1 MAKKNNKTTEKLK
14 KLNNELKKVK
24 IDRKK
29 TKEKFNLKR
38 DIKRILDSINV
49 FLNKNAKTN
58 NVTTEDTVLPL
69 EVYKNG
75 VFKISKNEYSK
86 TLEFFDRNY
95 TALSE
100 EDRENVFIN
109 FSEILSSFDSSNSY
123 QFSYINCGEKSFKL
137 EDRFKIKNK
146 NDAFDEFRD
155 EYNQIL
161 KSKINKNKGFEKR
174 KFLTFKTTAK
184 NIKEANINLIG
195 MEKDLK
201 KQFKELDTEIKIL
214 NLEERLS
221 LFYEMLNP
229 HKNLDFGQIDQKEKI
244 VPKLLDFSKDDEFKI
259 NEMFAQ
265 TFYLEITGSEISD
278 EILKEFVE
286 VNEDLYINFHIEPI
300 DQLDGTNLVAKTL
313 TNLQQMKI
321 EEQKKAIKSGYD
333 MDLIGGKL
341 KENLDSVESLLEDV
355 KSKNEKLF
363 KVTILFTILAKDK
376 LYSRKILASLRK
388 IAKRNNSI
396 LKPLKYLQE
405 QGLVSSLP
413 LCKNEIESMRILTT
427 SSVAA
432 FIPFKTKEL
441 ITKGNP
447 FYYGNNQIS
456 KNIICLDRMYLNS
469 ANGLILGSTGS
480 GKSFAAKEEM
490 TLSYLLTDDEIIIL
504 DPEREYIELTKALDG
519 EVIEISPN
527 SKNYINPL
535 DINLGYGGE
544 DFALSIKLD
553 FVLSFFELILKRSLE
568 PREDSIIDRA
578 VREIYKEYFKNPKKE
593 NIPILEDLYNE
604 LLSYKTD
611 ISYELC
617 ESLEFYV
624 KGSMNIFNHRTN
636 IDIKKRIICYDINSL
651 GEKLRKIGMQII
663 QNEVWNRVTINRNKK
678 ILTRYYVDEAHL
690 FFEDPTT
697 AKFNTQ
703 VYKRFR
709 KYGGVPTLMT
719 QNVKNILAYKGV
731 EDIFENTD
739 FILILKQAPKDREI
753 MARLLNLSLEQ
764 EKYISNPDKG
774 SGLIKFGKDIVPF
787 ENKFPKTTKLY
798 KLLQTSFREIG

>member
-38 DIKRILDSINV
+38 DIKRILDSINT

-137 EDRFKIKNK
+137 EDRFKIENK
-146 NDAFDEFRD
+146 NDTFDEFRD

-161 KSKINKNKGFEKR
+161 KNKINKNKGFEKR

-184 NIKEANINLIG
+184 NLKEANINLTG

-259 NEMFAQ
+259 NEMVAQ

-286 VNEDLYINFHIEPI
+286 VNEDLYVNFHIEPI

-624 KGSMNIFNHRTN
+624 KGSMNIFNHHTN

-663 QNEVWNRVTINRNKK
+663 QNEVWNRVTVNRNKK

-787 ENKFPKTTKLY
+787 ENKFPKNTKLY

>member
-100 EDRENVFIN
+100 EDRENLFIN

-663 QNEVWNRVTINRNKK
+663 QNEVWNRVTVNRNKK

-787 ENKFPKTTKLY
+787 ENKFPKNTKLY

>member
-38 DIKRILDSINV
+38 DIKRILDSINT

-137 EDRFKIKNK
+137 EDRFKIENK
-146 NDAFDEFRD
+146 NDTFDEFRD

-161 KSKINKNKGFEKR
+161 KNKINKNKGFEKR

-184 NIKEANINLIG
+184 NLKEANINLTG

-229 HKNLDFGQIDQKEKI
+229 HKNLDFGQIGQKEKI

-578 VREIYKEYFKNPKKE
+578 VREIYKEYFKKPEKE

-624 KGSMNIFNHRTN
+624 KGSMNIFNHHTN

-663 QNEVWNRVTINRNKK
+663 QNEVWNRVTVNRNKK

>member
-100 EDRENVFIN
+100 EDRENLFIN

-137 EDRFKIKNK
+137 EDRFKIENK
-146 NDAFDEFRD
+146 NDTFDEFRD

-161 KSKINKNKGFEKR
+161 KNKINKNKGFEKR

-184 NIKEANINLIG
+184 NLKEANINLTG

-624 KGSMNIFNHRTN
+624 KGSMNIFNHHTN

-787 ENKFPKTTKLY
+787 ENKFPKNTKLY

>member
-100 EDRENVFIN
+100 EDRENLFIN
-109 FSEILSSFDSSNSY
+109 FSEILNSFDSSNSY

-137 EDRFKIKNK
+137 EDRFKIENK

-161 KSKINKNKGFEKR
+161 KNKINKNKGFEKR

-184 NIKEANINLIG
+184 NLKEANINLTG

-244 VPKLLDFSKDDEFKI
+244 TPKLLDFSKDDEFKI
-259 NEMFAQ
+259 NEMVAQ

-624 KGSMNIFNHRTN
+624 KGSMNIFNHHTN

-663 QNEVWNRVTINRNKK
+663 QNEVWNRVTVNRNKK

-787 ENKFPKTTKLY
+787 ENKFPKNTKLY

>member
-38 DIKRILDSINV
+38 DIKRILDSINT

-137 EDRFKIKNK
+137 EDRFKIENK
-146 NDAFDEFRD
+146 NDTFDEFRD

-161 KSKINKNKGFEKR
+161 KNKINKNKGFEKR
-174 KFLTFKTTAK
+174 KFLTFKTTA
-184 NIKEANINLIG
+184 NNLKEANINLTG

-624 KGSMNIFNHRTN
+624 KGSMNIFNHHTN

-663 QNEVWNRVTINRNKK
+663 QNEVWNRVTVNRNKK

-690 FFEDPTT
+690 FFEDTTT

>member
-38 DIKRILDSINV
+38 DIKRILDSINT

-100 EDRENVFIN
+100 EDRENLFIN
-109 FSEILSSFDSSNSY
+109 FSEILNSFDSSNSY

-137 EDRFKIKNK
+137 EDRFKIENK

-161 KSKINKNKGFEKR
+161 KNKINKNKGFEKR

-184 NIKEANINLIG
+184 NLKEANINLTG

-624 KGSMNIFNHRTN
+624 KGSMNIFNHHTN

-663 QNEVWNRVTINRNKK
+663 QNEVWNRVTVNRNKK

>member
-100 EDRENVFIN
+100 EDRENLFIN
-109 FSEILSSFDSSNSY
+109 FSEILNSFDSSNSY

-137 EDRFKIKNK
+137 EDRFKIENK

-161 KSKINKNKGFEKR
+161 KNKINKNKGFEKR
-174 KFLTFKTTAK
+174 KFLTFKTTA
-184 NIKEANINLIG
+184 NNLKEANINLTG

-624 KGSMNIFNHRTN
+624 KGSMNIFNHHTN

-663 QNEVWNRVTINRNKK
+663 QNEVWNRVTVNRNKK

>member
-100 EDRENVFIN
+100 EDRENLFIN

-229 HKNLDFGQIDQKEKI
+229 HKNLNFGQIDQKEKI

>member
-49 FLNKNAKTN
+49 FLNRNAKTN

-100 EDRENVFIN
+100 EDRENLFIN
-109 FSEILSSFDSSNSY
+109 FSEILNSFDSSNSY

-137 EDRFKIKNK
+137 EDRFKIENK

-161 KSKINKNKGFEKR
+161 KNKINKNKGFEKR

-184 NIKEANINLIG
+184 NLKEANINLTG

-388 IAKRNNSI
+388 IAKKNNSI

-624 KGSMNIFNHRTN
+624 KGSMNIFNHHTN

-663 QNEVWNRVTINRNKK
+663 QNEVWNRVTVNRNKK

-787 ENKFPKTTKLY
+787 ENKFPKNTKLY

>member
-100 EDRENVFIN
+100 EDRENLFIN
-109 FSEILSSFDSSNSY
+109 FSEILNSFDSSNSY

-137 EDRFKIKNK
+137 EDRFKIENK

-161 KSKINKNKGFEKR
+161 KNKINKNKGFEKR

-184 NIKEANINLIG
+184 NLKEANINLTG

-244 VPKLLDFSKDDEFKI
+244 TPKLLDFSKDDEFKI
-259 NEMFAQ
+259 NEMVAQ

-427 SSVAA
+427 SSAAA

-490 TLSYLLTDDEIIIL
+490 TLSYLLTDDE
-504 DPEREYIELTKALDG
+504 R
-519 EVIEISPN
+519 
-527 SKNYINPL
+527 
-535 DINLGYGGE
+535 
-544 DFALSIKLD
+544 
-553 FVLSFFELILKRSLE
+553 
-568 PREDSIIDRA
+568 
-578 VREIYKEYFKNPKKE
+578 
-593 NIPILEDLYNE
+593 
-604 LLSYKTD
+604 
-611 ISYELC
+611 
-617 ESLEFYV
+617 
-624 KGSMNIFNHRTN
+624 
-636 IDIKKRIICYDINSL
+636 
-651 GEKLRKIGMQII
+651 
-663 QNEVWNRVTINRNKK
+663 
-678 ILTRYYVDEAHL
+678 
-690 FFEDPTT
+690 
-697 AKFNTQ
+697 
-703 VYKRFR
+703 
-709 KYGGVPTLMT
+709 
-719 QNVKNILAYKGV
+719 
-731 EDIFENTD
+731 
-739 FILILKQAPKDREI
+739 
-753 MARLLNLSLEQ
+753 
-764 EKYISNPDKG
+764 
-774 SGLIKFGKDIVPF
+774 
-787 ENKFPKTTKLY
+787 
-798 KLLQTSFREIG
+798 

>member
-38 DIKRILDSINV
+38 DIKRILDSINT

-624 KGSMNIFNHRTN
+624 KGSMNIFNHHTN

-663 QNEVWNRVTINRNKK
+663 QNEVWNRVTVNRNKK

-753 MARLLNLSLEQ
+753 MARLLNLSFEQ

-787 ENKFPKTTKLY
+787 ENKFPKNTKLY

>member
-29 TKEKFNLKR
+29 TKEKFNLKI
-38 DIKRILDSINV
+38 DIKRILDSINI

-137 EDRFKIKNK
+137 EDRFKIENK
-146 NDAFDEFRD
+146 NDTFDEFRD

-161 KSKINKNKGFEKR
+161 KNKINKNKGFEKR
-174 KFLTFKTTAK
+174 KFLTFKTTA
-184 NIKEANINLIG
+184 NNLKEANINLTG

-259 NEMFAQ
+259 NEMFTQ

-624 KGSMNIFNHRTN
+624 KGSMNIFNHHTN

-663 QNEVWNRVTINRNKK
+663 QNEVWNRVTVNRNKK

-690 FFEDPTT
+690 FFEDTTT

>member
-100 EDRENVFIN
+100 EDRENLFIN

-624 KGSMNIFNHRTN
+624 KGSMNIFNHHTN

-663 QNEVWNRVTINRNKK
+663 QNEVWNRVTVNRNKK

>member
-29 TKEKFNLKR
+29 TKEKFNLKI
-38 DIKRILDSINV
+38 DIKRILDSINI

-137 EDRFKIKNK
+137 EDRFKIENK
-146 NDAFDEFRD
+146 NDTFDEFRD

-161 KSKINKNKGFEKR
+161 KNKINKNKGFEKR
-174 KFLTFKTTAK
+174 KFLTFKTTA
-184 NIKEANINLIG
+184 NNLKEANINLTG

-624 KGSMNIFNHRTN
+624 KGSMNIFNHHTN

-663 QNEVWNRVTINRNKK
+663 QNEVWNRVTVNRNKK

-690 FFEDPTT
+690 FFEDTTT

>member
-29 TKEKFNLKR
+29 TKEKFNLKI
-38 DIKRILDSINV
+38 DIKRILDSINI

-137 EDRFKIKNK
+137 EDRFKIENK
-146 NDAFDEFRD
+146 NDTFDEFRD

-161 KSKINKNKGFEKR
+161 KNKINKNKGFEKR
-174 KFLTFKTTAK
+174 KFLTFKTTA
-184 NIKEANINLIG
+184 NNLKEANINLTG

-624 KGSMNIFNHRTN
+624 KGSMNIFNHHTN

>member
-38 DIKRILDSINV
+38 DIKRILDSINT

-137 EDRFKIKNK
+137 EDRFKIENK
-146 NDAFDEFRD
+146 NDTFDEFRD

-161 KSKINKNKGFEKR
+161 KNKINKNKGFEKR

-184 NIKEANINLIG
+184 NLKEANINLTG

>member
-38 DIKRILDSINV
+38 DIKRILDSINT

-624 KGSMNIFNHRTN
+624 KGSMNIFNHHTN

-663 QNEVWNRVTINRNKK
+663 QNEVWNRVTVNRNKK

-690 FFEDPTT
+690 FFEDTTT

>member
-38 DIKRILDSINV
+38 DIKRILDSINT

-137 EDRFKIKNK
+137 EDRFKIENK
-146 NDAFDEFRD
+146 NDTFDEFRD

-161 KSKINKNKGFEKR
+161 KNKINKNKGFEKR

-184 NIKEANINLIG
+184 NLKEANINLTG

-624 KGSMNIFNHRTN
+624 KGSMNIFNHHTN

-663 QNEVWNRVTINRNKK
+663 QNEVWNRVTVNRNKK

>member
-29 TKEKFNLKR
+29 TKEKFNLKI
-38 DIKRILDSINV
+38 DIKRILDSINI

-137 EDRFKIKNK
+137 EDRFKIENK
-146 NDAFDEFRD
+146 NDTFDEFRD

-161 KSKINKNKGFEKR
+161 KNKINKNKGFEKR
-174 KFLTFKTTAK
+174 KFLTFKTTA
-184 NIKEANINLIG
+184 NNLKEANINLTG

-441 ITKGNP
+441 ITKGNS

-624 KGSMNIFNHRTN
+624 KGSMNIFNHHTN

-663 QNEVWNRVTINRNKK
+663 QNEVWNRVTVNRNKK

>member
-100 EDRENVFIN
+100 EDRENLFIN
-109 FSEILSSFDSSNSY
+109 FSEILNSFDSSNSY

-137 EDRFKIKNK
+137 EDRFKIENK

-161 KSKINKNKGFEKR
+161 KNKINKNKGFEKR

-184 NIKEANINLIG
+184 NLKEANINLTG

-624 KGSMNIFNHRTN
+624 KGSMNIFNHHTN

-787 ENKFPKTTKLY
+787 ENKFPKNTKLY

>member
-38 DIKRILDSINV
+38 DIKRILDSINT

-663 QNEVWNRVTINRNKK
+663 QNEVWNRVTVNRNKK

-787 ENKFPKTTKLY
+787 ENKFPKNTKLY

>member
-100 EDRENVFIN
+100 EDRENLFIN

>member
-100 EDRENVFIN
+100 EDRENLFIN
-109 FSEILSSFDSSNSY
+109 FSEILNSFDSSNSY

>member
-38 DIKRILDSINV
+38 DIKRILDSINT

-137 EDRFKIKNK
+137 EDRFKIENK
-146 NDAFDEFRD
+146 NDTFDEFRD

-161 KSKINKNKGFEKR
+161 KNKINKNKGFEKR

-184 NIKEANINLIG
+184 NLKEANINLTG

-624 KGSMNIFNHRTN
+624 KGSMNIFNHHTN

-663 QNEVWNRVTINRNKK
+663 QNEVWNRVTVNRNKK

-787 ENKFPKTTKLY
+787 ENKFPKNTKLY

>member
-100 EDRENVFIN
+100 EDRENLFIN
-109 FSEILSSFDSSNSY
+109 FSEILNSFDSSNSY

-137 EDRFKIKNK
+137 EDRFKIENK

-161 KSKINKNKGFEKR
+161 KNKINKNKGFEKR

-184 NIKEANINLIG
+184 NLKEANINLTG

-244 VPKLLDFSKDDEFKI
+244 TPKLLDFSKDDEFKI
-259 NEMFAQ
+259 NEMVAQ

-441 ITKGNP
+441 IIKGNP

-624 KGSMNIFNHRTN
+624 KGSMNIFNHHTN

>member
-38 DIKRILDSINV
+38 DIKRILDSINT

-100 EDRENVFIN
+100 EDRENLFIN
-109 FSEILSSFDSSNSY
+109 FSEILNSFDSSNSY

-137 EDRFKIKNK
+137 EDRFKIENK

-161 KSKINKNKGFEKR
+161 KNKINKNKGFEKR

-184 NIKEANINLIG
+184 NLKEANINLTG

-244 VPKLLDFSKDDEFKI
+244 TPKLLDFSKDDEFKI
-259 NEMFAQ
+259 NEMVAQ

>member
-29 TKEKFNLKR
+29 TKEKFNLKI
-38 DIKRILDSINV
+38 DIKRILDSINI

-137 EDRFKIKNK
+137 EDRFKIENK
-146 NDAFDEFRD
+146 NDTFDEFRD

-161 KSKINKNKGFEKR
+161 KNKINKNKGFEKR
-174 KFLTFKTTAK
+174 KFLTFKTTA
-184 NIKEANINLIG
+184 NNLKEANINLTG

-624 KGSMNIFNHRTN
+624 KGSMNIFNHHTN

-663 QNEVWNRVTINRNKK
+663 QNEVWNRVTVNRNKK

>member
-100 EDRENVFIN
+100 EDRENLFIN
-109 FSEILSSFDSSNSY
+109 FSEILNSFDSSNSY

-137 EDRFKIKNK
+137 EDRFKIENK

-161 KSKINKNKGFEKR
+161 KNKINKNKGFEKR

-184 NIKEANINLIG
+184 NLKEANINLTG

-244 VPKLLDFSKDDEFKI
+244 TPKLLDFSKDDEFKI
-259 NEMFAQ
+259 NEMVAQ

-624 KGSMNIFNHRTN
+624 KGSMNIFNHHTN

-663 QNEVWNRVTINRNKK
+663 QNEVWNRVTVNRNKK

>member
-100 EDRENVFIN
+100 EDRENLFIN

-624 KGSMNIFNHRTN
+624 KGSMNIFNHHTN

-663 QNEVWNRVTINRNKK
+663 QNEVWNRVTVNRNKK

-787 ENKFPKTTKLY
+787 ENKFPKNTKLY

>member
-38 DIKRILDSINV
+38 DIKRILDSINT

-137 EDRFKIKNK
+137 EDRFKIENK
-146 NDAFDEFRD
+146 NDTFDEFRD

-161 KSKINKNKGFEKR
+161 KNKINKNKGFEKR

-184 NIKEANINLIG
+184 NLKEANINLTG

-259 NEMFAQ
+259 NEMVAQ

-624 KGSMNIFNHRTN
+624 KGSMNIFNHHTN

-663 QNEVWNRVTINRNKK
+663 QNEVWNRVTVNRNKK

>member
-38 DIKRILDSINV
+38 DIKRILDSINT

-137 EDRFKIKNK
+137 EDRFKIENK
-146 NDAFDEFRD
+146 NDTFDEFRD

-161 KSKINKNKGFEKR
+161 KNKINKNKGFEKR
-174 KFLTFKTTAK
+174 KFLTFKTTA
-184 NIKEANINLIG
+184 NNLKEANINLTG

-624 KGSMNIFNHRTN
+624 KGSMNIFNHHTN

-663 QNEVWNRVTINRNKK
+663 QNEVWNRVTVNRNKK

>member
-29 TKEKFNLKR
+29 TKEKFNLKI
-38 DIKRILDSINV
+38 DIKRILDSINT

-137 EDRFKIKNK
+137 EDRFKIENK
-146 NDAFDEFRD
+146 NDTFDEFRD

-161 KSKINKNKGFEKR
+161 KNKINKNKGFEKR

-624 KGSMNIFNHRTN
+624 KGSMNIFNHHTN

-663 QNEVWNRVTINRNKK
+663 QNEVWNRVTVNRNKK

>member
-100 EDRENVFIN
+100 EDRENLFIN
-109 FSEILSSFDSSNSY
+109 FSEILNSFDSSNSY

-137 EDRFKIKNK
+137 EDRFKIENK

-161 KSKINKNKGFEKR
+161 KNKINKNKGFEKR

-184 NIKEANINLIG
+184 NLKEANINLTG

-244 VPKLLDFSKDDEFKI
+244 TPKLLDFSKDDEFKI
-259 NEMFAQ
+259 NEMVAQ

-427 SSVAA
+427 SSAAA

-578 VREIYKEYFKNPKKE
+578 VREIYKEYFKKPEKE

-624 KGSMNIFNHRTN
+624 KGSMNIFNHHTN

-663 QNEVWNRVTINRNKK
+663 QNEVWNRVTVNRNKK

>member
-38 DIKRILDSINV
+38 DIKRILDSINT

-137 EDRFKIKNK
+137 EDRFKIENK
-146 NDAFDEFRD
+146 NDTFDEFRD

-161 KSKINKNKGFEKR
+161 KNKINKNKGFEKR

-184 NIKEANINLIG
+184 NLKEANINLTG

-787 ENKFPKTTKLY
+787 ENKFPKNTKLY

>member
-38 DIKRILDSINV
+38 DIKRILDSINT

-137 EDRFKIKNK
+137 EDRFKIENK
-146 NDAFDEFRD
+146 NDTFDEFRD

-184 NIKEANINLIG
+184 NLKEANINLTG

>member
-100 EDRENVFIN
+100 EDRENLFIN
-109 FSEILSSFDSSNSY
+109 FSEILNSFDSSNSY

-137 EDRFKIKNK
+137 EDRFKIENK

-161 KSKINKNKGFEKR
+161 KNKINKNKGFEKR

-184 NIKEANINLIG
+184 NLKEANINLTG

-244 VPKLLDFSKDDEFKI
+244 TPKLLDFSKDDEFKI
-259 NEMFAQ
+259 NEMVAQ

>member
-100 EDRENVFIN
+100 EDRENLFIN

-184 NIKEANINLIG
+184 NLKEANINLIG

-624 KGSMNIFNHRTN
+624 KGSMNIFNHHTN

>member
-100 EDRENVFIN
+100 EDRENLFIN

-753 MARLLNLSLEQ
+753 MARLLNLSFEQ

-787 ENKFPKTTKLY
+787 ENKFPKNTKLY